1 MKKYVVKKIKLQT
14 LAHLLLAIFCWPK
27 VKLNFF
33 LSVKVFMSSVPF
45 FFQKIISM
53 MVEKDDLKLIM
64 MIVVVVLVGWLV
76 DLTVVAVVVAVAI
89 VVANLI
95 VDAVVAFV
103 VAVLSFRRKK
113 LAELLIIF
121 LDLFQNGQ

>member
-1 MKKYVVKKIKLQT
+1 MLKSLCR
-14 LAHLLLAIFCWPK
+14 LSLSFFSRN
-27 VKLNFF
+27 NF
-33 LSVKVFMSSVPF
+33 
-45 FFQKIISM
+45 
-53 MVEKDDLKLIM
+53 DDGRKRWFKANNDDCGSGG
-64 MIVVVVLVGWLV
+64 GWLV
-76 DLTVVAVVVAVAI
+76 DLTVVAVVVAVVI